1 MGCIY
6 SSYRGHGVRYII
18 RVFTNKLIEVD
29 YRSARVSA
37 TTKIFV
43 DIPSLLKK
51 SNTAKYPYLSIVGVS
66 EIRPPT
72 RKIVPRNFPSSLEF
86 TRNPGNDNDPYLR
99 VQQSYKVH
107 RNRSKFWEKEIQL
120 SWFYLEVCSKFLDDL
135 RLGGTDYI
143 DREFF
148 INPLFFIIIRDWI
161 DNRNSVIEDMIL
173 SYEFNHFIFY
183 LTFMRNI
190 EVEVRLCFYR
200 YKYIFIKLF
209 FESLKKRRFFF
220 FYYKSKV
227 SFLYFHYSVSYQIY
241 LNISNKRYREQ

>member
-1 MGCIY
+1 MILIFAFNNLTKFIEIEVNFGRRR
-6 SSYRGHGVRYII
+6 SKV
-18 RVFTNKLIEVD
+18 KLILS
-29 YRSARVSA
+29 R
-37 TTKIFV
+37 KIF
-43 DIPSLLKK
+43 I
-51 SNTAKYPYLSIVGVS
+51 
-66 EIRPPT
+66 
-72 RKIVPRNFPSSLEF
+72 
-86 TRNPGNDNDPYLR
+86 
-99 VQQSYKVH
+99 
-107 RNRSKFWEKEIQL
+107 
-120 SWFYLEVCSKFLDDL
+120 CSKFLDDL

-183 LTFMRNI
+183 LAFMRNI
-190 EVEVRLCFYR
+190 EVEVRLCLYR